1 MKKPIIFAL
10 LAACLALSACDEDPK
25 YGGWDPIKVDK
36 PTLEFTAEG
45 GTQTATATNYSGW
58 WINGGYENH
67 PDVDYVYS
75 TSSGGEEAHTFDVLN
90 GEWYHA
96 KVPLRGNK
104 LVVTVDA
111 NTTGK
116 QRTLYIDMEAGDAFT
131 TVKVTQQ

>member
-10 LAACLALSACDEDPK
+10 LATCLALSACDEDPK
-25 YGGWDPIKVDK
+25 YGGWDPIKVDN

-58 WINGGYENH
+58 WINGGYEKN
-67 PDVDYVYS
+67 PSLDYILS
-75 TSSGGEEAHTFDVLN
+75 TSSGGEGTYSFDVLD
-90 GEWYHA
+90 GEWFHA
-96 KVPLRGNK
+96 EVPGRGNK